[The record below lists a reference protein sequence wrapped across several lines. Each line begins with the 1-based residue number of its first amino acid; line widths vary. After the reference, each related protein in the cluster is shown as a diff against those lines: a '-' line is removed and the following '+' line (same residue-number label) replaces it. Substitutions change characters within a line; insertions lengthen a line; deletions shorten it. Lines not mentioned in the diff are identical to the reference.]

1 MKWRVGVLLVLL
13 VLRLV
18 PGWVWVSQVQIGV
31 AVKVRGDVVKIEQ
44 KGSNCIMRVGKFWVK
59 TSGWCEFSR
68 MDNVEVIGRTRVDVI
83 DVLLGRIWLDGPNI
97 ILFAKN
103 RENEGV
109 VSDDKVGVWQ
119 GVREKLALNYQRL
132 LPEPESSLV
141 AGIVLGEKSR
151 LPEKFYNALINT
163 GTIHIVVASGYNVMV
178 VGSMILG
185 SLLYITSRRWATVG
199 AVVGM
204 LLYGL
209 MAGADPPVVRAVIM
223 GGVIFVGQAIGRS
236 NKALWS
242 LALAGWVMLMVEPL
256 LIESVSFQLSVMA
269 SVGLFWLEPKL
280 RRWFDEKEIENWI
293 LKTELLPTLAAQ
305 AMTIPVIWYHFGRI
319 SWISPLVNVLVLP
332 LVPIIMAW
340 GGVMLLLSLVWSP
353 LGMVVGWL
361 VYSLA
366 HLVVVVVK
374 WLG

>member
-1 MKWRVGVLLVLL
+1 M
-13 VLRLV
+13 
-18 PGWVWVSQVQIGV
+18 SQVQIGV